1 MSNQYSA
8 PPDQGYAPPQQTY
21 APPKQTYAPP
31 QQSHAPPPQPY
42 ASQQQPYYSPD
53 QQQPQ
58 WGLNQNPQQ
67 QYFGA
72 PTGPPQGQPMT
83 GVVPPSYE
91 SAPSGTVNP
100 ESGLPAKFNPKP
112 KYNDCWAFFLF
123 IAQLAAFVVLSYFAI
138 DEIDQD
144 KQGYG
149 SPFNPPGRGYQSTST
164 FFSKQGLFTMLI
176 AILTGTV
183 VSILYFFLTQA
194 FPRQV
199 IKVTFAISI
208 IVYLAVAV
216 YYFVRGL
223 WMPAIFGLVFG
234 VLYASMW
241 WFWKSRIPF
250 ATEMLSAVTNISK
263 QYSATFVLAFL
274 GLFVQIAYSVYFM
287 TVISGCYEMYYD
299 KVNQKTP
306 AKLKVL
312 IVFCFFSFYWTSQVI
327 KNIIHVTISGVF
339 ATYYFMA
346 GSPQGMVKS
355 PTLASFK
362 RACTTSIGSIC
373 FGSLII
379 AVIQTLRA
387 IAQMFRSNND
397 NGMLAFLACL
407 IDCFLSCIQG
417 IAEYV
422 NKYAFAQVAIY
433 GKAFIPAA
441 KDTWTILKDRGIIQL
456 INDNLI
462 NNVWAMGAIMCGVLS
477 GLASYL
483 YLRYSQPTFDDND
496 QFTYVLV
503 TMAFVLGLQML
514 FTVGSVIESGVA
526 TTFVALAEDP
536 AALART
542 KPELFEKIRATYP
555 AVVQGVNY

>member
-1 MSNQYSA
+1 MSNQYNP
-8 PPDQGYAPPQQTY
+8 PPDQGYIPPQQTY
-21 APPKQTYAPP
+21 APPQQPYAPP
-31 QQSHAPPPQPY
+31 QKPY
-42 ASQQQPYYSPD
+42 AGQQQPYYSPD

-67 QYFGA
+67 QYFGG

-91 SAPSGTVNP
+91 SAPYGTVNP
-100 ESGLPAKFNPKP
+100 ESGLPAKFNPRP

-138 DEIDQD
+138 HQIDQN
-144 KQGYG
+144 KNEYG
-149 SPFNPPGRGYQSTST
+149 QPSSPTSS

-176 AILTGTV
+176 AILTGAV
-183 VSILYFFLTQA
+183 ISVLYFFLTQA

-208 IVYLAVAV
+208 IAYLAVAV
-216 YYFVRGL
+216 YYFVRRM
-223 WMPAIFGLVFG
+223 WMPAIFGLIFG
-234 VLYASMW
+234 LLYASMW
-241 WFWKSRIPF
+241 WAWKSRIPF
-250 ATEMLSAVTNISK
+250 ATEMLATVTNISK
-263 QYSATFVLAFL
+263 QYPATFFLAFL
-274 GLFVQIAYSVYFM
+274 ALFVQIAYSVYFM

-299 KVNQKTP
+299 KVNRTTP
-306 AKLKVL
+306 GKLKAL

-387 IAQMFRSNND
+387 IAQMFRGDGD
-397 NGMLAFLACL
+397 NGVLAFIACL

-422 NKYAFAQVAIY
+422 NKYAFAEVAIY

-483 YLRYSQPTFDDND
+483 YLRYSNPAFNTGD

-542 KPELFEKIRATYP
+542 KPELFERIRATYP

>member
-1 MSNQYSA
+1 MSNQYYA
-8 PPDQGYAPPQQTY
+8 PDQSYAPPQQ
-21 APPKQTYAPP
+21 
-31 QQSHAPPPQPY
+31 PY
-42 ASQQQPYYSPD
+42 TAQQQPYHNPG
-53 QQQPQ
+53 QQQQQ

-67 QYFGA
+67 QYFGEPSA
-72 PTGPPQGQPMT
+72 PPEGQPMT

-91 SAPSGTVNP
+91 SAPYGTVNP
-100 ESGLPAKFNPKP
+100 ESGLPAKFNPRP

-138 DEIDQD
+138 HQIAQNRN
-144 KQGYG
+144 GYG
-149 SPFNPPGRGYQSTST
+149 SPYNPPRQGFHSTSI
-164 FFSKQGLFTMLI
+164 FFAKGGLITMLI
-176 AILTGTV
+176 AIITGAV
-183 VSILYFFLTQA
+183 ISVLYFMLTQA
-194 FPRQV
+194 FPRQI
-199 IKVTFAISI
+199 IKVTFALSI
-208 IVYLAVAV
+208 IAYLAVAV
-216 YYFVRGL
+216 YYFVREL
-223 WMPAIFGLVFG
+223 WMPAIFGLIFG
-234 VLYASMW
+234 LLYASMW
-241 WFWKSRIPF
+241 WFWRSRIPF
-250 ATEMLSAVTNISK
+250 AAEMLLTVTNISK
-263 QYSATFVLAFL
+263 QYPATFILAFL

-299 KVNQKTP
+299 QVNRTTP
-306 AKLKVL
+306 GKLKAL
-312 IVFCFFSFYWTSQVI
+312 IVFCFFSFFWTSQVI

-346 GSPQGMVKS
+346 GSSQGMAKS

-373 FGSLII
+373 LGSLII
-379 AVIQTLRA
+379 AFIQTLRA
-387 IAQMFRSNND
+387 LVQMFRSNGD
-397 NGMLAFLACL
+397 NGILAFVACL

-422 NKYAFAQVAIY
+422 NKYAFSEVAIY

-441 KDTWTILKDRGIIQL
+441 RDTWTILKDRGVVQL

-462 NNVWAMGAIMCGVLS
+462 GNVWAMGAIMSGVLS
-477 GLASYL
+477 GLAGYL
-483 YLRYSQPTFDDND
+483 YLRFDQPIFNNNGE
-496 QFTYVLV
+496 FTYVLV

-514 FTVGSVIESGVA
+514 FTVGTVIESGVA

-542 KPELFEKIRATYP
+542 KPELFERIRATYP

>member
-1 MSNQYSA
+1 MSAQYNA
-8 PPDQGYAPPQQTY
+8 PPDQGYAPPQQ
-21 APPKQTYAPP
+21 PYAPP
-31 QQSHAPPPQPY
+31 QQPYAPPQQPY
-42 ASQQQPYYSPD
+42 AGQQQPYYSPD
-53 QQQPQ
+53 QQQQQ
-58 WGLNQNPQQ
+58 WGLSQNPQQ
-67 QYFGA
+67 QYFGE

-91 SAPSGTVNP
+91 TAPYGTVNP
-100 ESGLPAKFNPKP
+100 ESGLPAKFNPRP

-123 IAQLAAFVVLSYFAI
+123 IAQLAAFVVLSYYAI
-138 DEIDQD
+138 SKIDLN
-144 KQGYG
+144 KNGPG
-149 SPFNPPGRGYQSTST
+149 SPYRPPGPGYQSTST
-164 FFSKQGLFTMLI
+164 FFSQQGLITMLI
-176 AILTGTV
+176 AIATGAV
-183 VSILYFFLTQA
+183 ISVLYFFLTQA
-194 FPRQV
+194 FPRQI

-208 IVYLAVAV
+208 IAYLAVAV
-216 YYFVRGL
+216 YYFVRRQ
-223 WMPAIFGLVFG
+223 WMPAIFGLIFG

-241 WFWKSRIPF
+241 WVWKSRIPF
-250 ATEMLSAVTNISK
+250 AAEMLSTVTEISK
-263 QYSATFVLAFL
+263 KYPATFFLAFL
-274 GLFVQIAYSVYFM
+274 ALFVQIAYSLYFIA
-287 TVISGCYEMYYD
+287 VISGCYELYYD
-299 KVNQKTP
+299 YVNQTTP
-306 AKLKVL
+306 GKLKAL

-327 KNIIHVTISGVF
+327 KNIVHVTISGVF

-387 IAQMFRSNND
+387 IAQMFRSDGD
-397 NGMLAFLACL
+397 NGVLAFLACL

-422 NKYAFAQVAIY
+422 NKYAFSEVAIY

-477 GLASYL
+477 GLAGYL
-483 YLRYSQPTFDDND
+483 YLRFSNPVFNSGD

-514 FTVGSVIESGVA
+514 FTVGTVIESGVA
-526 TTFVALAEDP
+526 TTF
-536 AALART
+536 
-542 KPELFEKIRATYP
+542 
-555 AVVQGVNY
+555 